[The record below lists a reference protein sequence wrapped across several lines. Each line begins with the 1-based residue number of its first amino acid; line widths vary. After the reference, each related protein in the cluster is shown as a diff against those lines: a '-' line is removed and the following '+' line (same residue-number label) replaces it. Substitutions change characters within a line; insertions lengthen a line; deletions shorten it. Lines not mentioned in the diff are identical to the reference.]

1 MKRSFCAVSELQRRF
16 PQRFVP
22 KLIPLPGIS
31 LQLFTFALA
40 VTFGFAMLLS
50 SPDTYALAAIG
61 TEITTMQGDVVTVLT
76 TLLTAVLTIG
86 VASAAVFIAGSVMKW
101 LRIIA

>member
-1 MKRSFCAVSELQRRF
+1 MKRSFNAVSELQRRF

-22 KLIPLPGIS
+22 KLIPLPWIS

-61 TEITTMQGDVVTVLT
+61 TEITTMQADVVTVLT

>member
-22 KLIPLPGIS
+22 KLIPLSGIS

-61 TEITTMQGDVVTVLT
+61 TEITSMQGDVVTVLT